1 MEIECFNTLKT
12 SYKGSAV
19 FILPWLYIK
28 QIVGKNPKKFLNF
41 FKLKE
46 EIFLGIYFYTFLYSC
61 KQKPVTKVQLRDGLG
76 TNLHL
81 ITQFSKC
88 STLNY

>member
-1 MEIECFNTLKT
+1 MEIECFNILKT

-28 QIVGKNPKKFLNF
+28 QIVGKNQKKFLIF

-46 EIFLGIYFYTFLYSC
+46 EIFRNLFLHFSIFLH
-61 KQKPVTKVQLRDGLG
+61 TK
-76 TNLHL
+76 TSYESS
-81 ITQFSKC
+81 IT
-88 STLNY
+88 